1 VAHLPLHA
9 VLLLD
14 GDSFRRELPAYFAAH
29 PDFAARVTVLSGSVL
44 DRAALVRAG
53 AHTPEMQAVIVLQ
66 RRFARQDTHNLLR
79 VLALRRALPL
89 LPLFLMLGDHKNLPV
104 ALAAGVNEDAVL
116 LSDMLR
122 HGLLAANTITPGA
135 APLLINL
142 FSSDPLEPPPC
153 MQLPWER
160 EYFCGLGQTMRE
172 VRVPAWLVGRTL
184 IDATVLI
191 FCARL
196 IRELSR
202 EAAAASS
209 GVPRT
214 AAAAAADA
222 SRFDDVEELMRHL
235 ACRFVDED
243 DEGIVLVAVR
253 HAHHAHRSHVHAH
266 AAGGGGRG
274 GAGPFASVH
283 CNLLSGRRLQHDDTL
298 FVVGRDLSALS
309 HDVAESGHGLI
320 GEAGGGAADNGAPGR
335 SLWRRMASGLSIAP
349 LGRGERAGEDRP
361 LSPFYTELP
370 AAIAAALPRVS
381 APPATPPPSPEL
393 LRRAGASP
401 EAAPV
406 APVMRSISFFEPQQP
421 HSLPLPVPHSLP
433 PLPPAR
439 PLTELSVRPQPQPLP
454 PSLALPQRP
463 RARRQR
469 EEPGGGRR
477 ASTTVLASR
486 PPPLELA
493 RHRRTCATML

>member
-1 VAHLPLHA
+1 
-9 VLLLD
+9 
-14 GDSFRRELPAYFAAH
+14 
-29 PDFAARVTVLSGSVL
+29 
-44 DRAALVRAG
+44 
-53 AHTPEMQAVIVLQ
+53 
-66 RRFARQDTHNLLR
+66 
-79 VLALRRALPL
+79 
-89 LPLFLMLGDHKNLPV
+89 
-104 ALAAGVNEDAVL
+104 VNEDAVL

-142 FSSDPLEPPPC
+142 FSSDPLEVPTC

-184 IDATVLI
+184 IDATVMI

-209 GVPRT
+209 GAPRT

-235 ACRFVDED
+235 ASRFVDED
-243 DEGIVLVAVR
+243 NEGIVLVAVR

-266 AAGGGGRG
+266 AEGGGGRG
-274 GAGPFASVH
+274 GKGFFATVH
-283 CNLLSGRRLQHDDTL
+283 CNLLSSRRLQHDDTL

-309 HDVAESGHGLI
+309 HDVAESGRGLI
-320 GEAGGGAADNGAPGR
+320 GEAGGGAADSGAPGR
-335 SLWRRMASGLSIAP
+335 SLWRRMASGLGIVP
-349 LGRGERAGEDRP
+349 LGRGERAGEDGP
-361 LSPFYTELP
+361 LSPLYTELP
-370 AAIAAALPRVS
+370 AAIAAAPRVS

-401 EAAPV
+401 EAAVTLARDV
-406 APVMRSISFFEPQQP
+406 AGAHVIKIRVRGKDFVAVQGDAEDP
-421 HSLPLPVPHSLP
+421 LPLRDGTRLRV
-433 PLPPAR
+433 
-439 PLTELSVRPQPQPLP
+439 
-454 PSLALPQRP
+454 
-463 RARRQR
+463 
-469 EEPGGGRR
+469 GG
-477 ASTTVLASR
+477 AT
-486 PPPLELA
+486 LEVA
-493 RHRRTCATML
+493 VDG